1 MKLLV
6 TLSLAVLA
14 CAAQAPAR
22 RLSDKE
28 ELGLKGPVKSVRTMW
43 VGVPRGESK
52 SPAYGWAVDT
62 EVTFDREGR
71 KLSDERFDPEG
82 KSWGRSVF
90 SYQDGW
96 SVQTQYH
103 SDGSLFQKLVT
114 KVRLDK
120 RSGTLTTTVTQTLGQ
135 YEGAPHS
142 TIVER
147 FDARGRSVETTYYLL
162 DGKLAS
168 RSNSRFDA
176 DGYLLRFVDYSAAG
190 AVLTR
195 EVAIEGGLR
204 HYLYGPGGIVLSVTT
219 MWKEVC
225 AESDAYGNCKRETAL
240 RTVGKPGGAVVK
252 IDEITTRSFT
262 YY

>member
-1 MKLLV
+1 MRLLA
-6 TLSLAVLA
+6 TLLLAVLT

-43 VGVPRGESK
+43 VGVPRGEPK
-52 SPAYGWAVDT
+52 SSDYGWAVDT

-96 SVQTQYH
+96 SVETQYH
-103 SDGSLFQKLVT
+103 PDGSLFQKLVT
-114 KVRLDK
+114 QVRLDK
-120 RSGTLTTTVTQTLGQ
+120 TSGALTTTVTQNLGH

-142 TIVER
+142 KTVER
-147 FDARGRSVETTYYLL
+147 FDARGRSVETTSYLP
-162 DGKLAS
+162 DGKPGGQS
-168 RSNSRFDA
+168 KSRFDA
-176 DGYLLRFVDYSAAG
+176 DGYLLKFVGYSAAG
-190 AVLTR
+190 AVIDR
-195 EVAIEGGLR
+195 EVLIEGGLR
-204 HYLYGPGGIVLSVTT
+204 HYLYGPGGTVLSITT

-225 AESDAYGNCKRETAL
+225 AESDAYGNCKRQTAL